1 MWMILRGSNSGMAW
15 LPGQA
20 PLQAPQEK
28 QELRWAPPG
37 MAITSAAKP
46 GFVSRG
52 FFDMRT
58 PKIFFQ

>member
-1 MWMILRGSNSGMAW
+1 MAW
-15 LPGQA
+15 LTGQA